1 MSGGRGPAKRAL
13 TRLHTS
19 RVDYD
24 NLVASSSSVGRR
36 NRAHS
41 KRRPDQPGRARK
53 TGGGAVR
60 VSPDPRGTD
69 LGPPSSGAKG
79 LVPETQRGTQGRGF
93 LGPAVAP
100 MRGVTPTPT
109 SSRGSTVRDSALA
122 RRGGELD
129 RQSVRSEGGESG
141 GELARLRAEL
151 AAARLALE
159 RAGVRVGD
167 ERSAATVAVGS
178 EGVSPGGTPTGV
190 GAGGQPGR
198 AASVGACGADGL
210 APPIPVSGS
219 ARTERAARGGSQVGH
234 GVQPALVGEVAGGE
248 SRGSFRW
255 HPGPS
260 LARSESVG
268 LDCRDIAHRQI

>member
-53 TGGGAVR
+53 TRGGAVR

-129 RQSVRSEGGESG
+129 RQSVRS
-141 GELARLRAEL
+141 
-151 AAARLALE
+151 
-159 RAGVRVGD
+159 
-167 ERSAATVAVGS
+167 
-178 EGVSPGGTPTGV
+178 
-190 GAGGQPGR
+190 
-198 AASVGACGADGL
+198 
-210 APPIPVSGS
+210 
-219 ARTERAARGGSQVGH
+219 
-234 GVQPALVGEVAGGE
+234 AGGE
-248 SRGSFRW
+248 VLLCQPRARAAPLPRS
-255 HPGPS
+255 HP
-260 LARSESVG
+260 ARCCS
-268 LDCRDIAHRQI
+268 AHRTRRCSLIHSRANFPHKRIGTSTPT